1 MANYQDRVT
10 TLRDILEMSPK
21 QRRNEYG
28 VRGVFADKDGNSIAR
43 HIDKVTINGNVF
55 TDYSA
60 FSFLWE
66 KSYVKSPVR
75 SGDGTIGNLNSYSTF
90 LTPHLKIDFGLM
102 SIDSYRK
109 IMQLIYSSNEFLVTC
124 YDVVNNK
131 DTTNKMYFST
141 EEMPKLWTIVDALN
155 GDENAVMLLG
165 VQDYTV
171 EMIGTNADKD
181 TITINY
187 YLNSPDGSG
196 TTTPIGSFDT
206 VVGGEIVLGADSNIG
221 SYENYFEGYA
231 FNGWRLGNS
240 SGTLYS
246 KDYGFSIQNW
256 AVDTSS
262 NSINFYADW
271 VATNT
276 YTLNYSYGVGTPKI
290 GSDMLEITN
299 KPIMFGEYL
308 GELPNSESVVYVK
321 YGEKDKEK
329 QYPVYTWI
337 GWYKTPIK
345 AEGQEQL
352 TASTPYWLLGSTT
365 IYQLYDVASYQ
376 AKYMVDGKEYSTVD
390 IEYGASIQMPKLI
403 KSGYTFKQWDIV
415 GQNGEKV
422 VGNKMPPFAI
432 TLTAVFTEND

>member
-1 MANYQDRVT
+1 MANYQDRVK
-10 TLRDILEMSPK
+10 TLRDILQMSPEERK
-21 QRRNEYG
+21 STYR
-28 VRGVFADKDGNSIAR
+28 VDSSDK

-155 GDENAVMLLG
+155 GDENAIMLLG

-171 EMIGTNADKD
+171 EMVGTNVKVD
-181 TITINY
+181 TIAINY
-187 YLNSPDGSG
+187 YLNAPDGSG
-196 TTTPIGSFDT
+196 STTPIFSEDMAIGSE
-206 VVGGEIVLGADSNIG
+206 VVLGSGTGIDT
-221 SYENYFEGYA
+221 YTFDGYA
-231 FNGWRLGNS
+231 FNGKWRLGS
-240 SGTLYS
+240 VDGTLYNNN
-246 KDYGFSIQNW
+246 DGF
-256 AVDTSS
+256 AVDKPLIDETS

-271 VATNT
+271 QATNT
-276 YTLNYSYGVGTPKI
+276 YTLTYSYGLGTPKV
-290 GSDMLEITN
+290 DTTTMLEITN
-299 KPIMFGEYL
+299 KQVQNGVAI
-308 GELPNSESVVYVK
+308 GELPTSESLPSVK
-321 YGEKDKEK
+321 YGKEGEE
-329 QYPVYTWI
+329 QTYYPYTWL
-337 GWYKTPIK
+337 GWYKNSIPTTSGK
-345 AEGQEQL
+345 VES
-352 TASTPYWLLGSTT
+352 TTPYWLTQSTT
-365 IYQLYDVASYQ
+365 IYQLYQTASYQ
-376 AKYMVDGKEYSTVD
+376 VTYIVDGNTYSSVQVEYN
-390 IEYGASIQMPKLI
+390 ASVPMPQLI
-403 KSGYTFKQWDIV
+403 KSGYTF
-415 GQNGEKV
+415 NGWKYVYNGVEQV
-422 VGNKMPPFAI
+422 LTSMKMPPFAI

>member
-10 TLRDILEMSPK
+10 TLRDILQMSPE
-21 QRRNEYG
+21 QRRVEYG
-28 VRGVFADKDGNSIAR
+28 VRGTYVDKDGNSVAR
-43 HIDKVTINGNVF
+43 HIDKVTINANVF

-75 SGDGTIGNLNSYSTF
+75 SGDGTIGNLNSYATF

-155 GDENAVMLLG
+155 GDENAIMLLG

-171 EMIGTNADKD
+171 EMIGTNADTKKV
-181 TITINY
+181 TINY
-187 YLNSPDGSG
+187 YLNSPSG
-196 TTTPIGSFDT
+196 VGQTTPIGSFDT
-206 VVGGEIVLGADSNIG
+206 DIGGEIVLGGDSNISG
-221 SYENYFEGYA
+221 YEQSFDGYA
-231 FNGWRLGNS
+231 FNGWRLGSVSGNLYANNS
-240 SGTLYS
+240 
-246 KDYGFSIQNW
+246 GFPIQDW
-256 AVDTSS
+256 AIDNSS
-262 NSINFYADW
+262 NSVNFYADW

-276 YTLNYSYGVGTPKI
+276 YTLTYSYGVGTPKI
-290 GSDMLEITN
+290 GDNMQEFTN
-299 KPIMFGEYL
+299 KPISYGEYL
-308 GELPNSESVVYVK
+308 GELPNSESVVYVE
-321 YGEKDKEK
+321 YGEQNNKK
-329 QYPVYTWI
+329 QYAVYTRL

-345 AEGQEQL
+345 VDGQEML
-352 TASTPYWLLGSTT
+352 TASTPYWLNGSTT
-365 IYQLYDVASYQ
+365 IYQLYQTASFQ

-390 IEYGASIQMPKLI
+390 VEYGGSIPMPRLI
-403 KSGYTFKQWDIV
+403 KQGYTFKQWDIV

-422 VGNKMPPFAI
+422 VGSKMPPFAI
-432 TLTAVFTEND
+432 TLTAVFTENE

>member
-10 TLRDILEMSPK
+10 TLRDILGMSPEERK
-21 QRRNEYG
+21 ATYRVDSG
-28 VRGVFADKDGNSIAR
+28 DK

-171 EMIGTNADKD
+171 EMVGTNADVD
-181 TITINY
+181 SITINY
-187 YLNSPDGSG
+187 YLNSPTGIG
-196 TTTPIGSFDT
+196 QTTPIFSEDVPIGS
-206 VVGGEIVLGADSNIG
+206 EIVLGGG
-221 SYENYFEGYA
+221 SGIDGYAFDGYA
-231 FNGWRLGNS
+231 FNGKWRLGGT
-240 SGTLYS
+240 SGTLYNHN
-246 KDYGFSIQNW
+246 DGFEIEKPYI
-256 AVDTSS
+256 DESS

-271 VATNT
+271 QSTNT
-276 YTLNYSYGVGTPKI
+276 YTLTYSYGLGTPKV
-290 GSDMLEITN
+290 DTTTMQEITN
-299 KPIMFGEYL
+299 KEVQNGIAI
-308 GELPNSESVVYVK
+308 GELPDSATPSVQ
-321 YGEKDKEK
+321 YGEKGKEK
-329 QYPVYTWI
+329 TYYPYSNG
-337 GWYKTPIK
+337 GWYKTSIK
-345 AEGQEQL
+345 GDNSEKL
-352 TASTPYWLLGSTT
+352 TASTPYWLNSSTT
-365 IYQLYDVASYQ
+365 IYQLYDIASYQ
-376 AKYMVDGKEYSTVD
+376 VTYIVDGNTYSTVQV
-390 IEYGASIQMPKLI
+390 EYGTSIPMPRFI
-403 KSGYTFKQWDIV
+403 KSGYTFKGWEFTYEGKTQV
-415 GQNGEKV
+415 LTSM
-422 VGNKMPPFAI
+422 KMPPFPI
-432 TLTAVFTEND
+432 TLTAIFEENKE